1 MQLTDL
7 FVSQDEDE
15 DAEREELAAGD
26 WISVSVEIERWN
38 LLVCQLSDLQ
48 ALTSFISR
56 LTAANQTNNQAADNR
71 DRPELSV
78 IGKRYIPEVWSL
90 NPLDHPYTVTLEVTE
105 CLLINLRR
113 PTVSV
118 ATYTLHL
125 KLIRHG
131 TQWPFLKQY
140 MRFHTK

>member
-1 MQLTDL
+1 M

-56 LTAANQTNNQAADNR
+56 LTAANHTNNQAADSR
-71 DRPELSV
+71 DTSELSV
-78 IGKRYIPEVWSL
+78 IGKRYI
-90 NPLDHPYTVTLEVTE
+90 LEV
-105 CLLINLRR
+105 
-113 PTVSV
+113 
-118 ATYTLHL
+118 
-125 KLIRHG
+125 
-131 TQWPFLKQY
+131 
-140 MRFHTK
+140 